1 MSNLVRLSFS
11 IERDLHQRL
20 EKLVASSGY
29 TNRSEFIRD
38 LVRDRLVDRQWQ
50 SDEETIGTITI
61 IYDHH
66 KSNVAAKL
74 TKLQHSI
81 HNSVLA
87 STHVHLDEKLCAEVI
102 IVRARAKRIRK
113 LTDTLRRQ
121 KGILH
126 AVLTTSSTGED
137 LG

>member
-11 IERDLHQRL
+11 IERDLHQKL
-20 EKLVASSGY
+20 AKLVASSGY

-38 LVRDRLVDRQWQ
+38 LVRDRLVERQWQ

-66 KSNVAAKL
+66 KSNVAARL

-102 IVRARAKRIRK
+102 IVRARAGCIRK
-113 LTDTLRRQ
+113 LTDSLRRQ

-126 AVLTTSSTGED
+126 AVLTTSSTGMD
-137 LG
+137 LR

>member
-38 LVRDRLVDRQWQ
+38 LVRDRLVERQWQ
-50 SDEETIGTITI
+50 SDEETIGTITV

-66 KSNVAAKL
+66 RSNVSARL

-81 HNSVLA
+81 HDSVLA

-102 IVRARAKRIRK
+102 IVRARAGRIRK
-113 LTDTLRRQ
+113 LTDALRRQ

-126 AVLTTSSTGED
+126 AVLTTSSTGMD